1 MNIHQ
6 SLTEAR
12 HKLRGQNTH
21 EAGEHDQVRLRAV
34 DSARQILIKGFS
46 RRVALVVNQG
56 SFNAGVLCMLRPP
69 APRRLLI
76 TSEISPPNDPSR
88 LAFSSDWKFE
98 PRPDSNT
105 ATRFVTR
112 VALAE
117 S

>member
-1 MNIHQ
+1 MP
-6 SLTEAR
+6 AFC
-12 HKLRGQNTH
+12 
-21 EAGEHDQVRLRAV
+21 A
-34 DSARQILIKGFS
+34 
-46 RRVALVVNQG
+46 
-56 SFNAGVLCMLRPP
+56 MLRPP

-76 TSEISPPNDPSR
+76 TSEISPPNDPFR

-117 S
+117 SYANRVVRNLTQRPARQAQRVELAQCLGGVFGCDH